1 MKHDEKQVKRRR
13 DFARYRW
20 RLLSRNLLKL
30 RDENYRSEQNFII
43 FDAIKKSDPSECGSW
58 YHVSKDNFVY
68 DLHLYS
74 TERIPLDDLIG
85 FNNTGNIRLW
95 PSEECLAYY
104 FLLNKDL
111 CEHKSLLEIGAGMT
125 GLIGLAAITANANRV
140 VITDGHKKSV
150 ENLKR
155 IFERNNLFHHHR
167 VECLQLDW
175 NDRLDIGQFDIIA
188 CADCLFFVES
198 HNVLLDCIDN
208 YLKNDGIAYI
218 MAPRRNGTAE
228 GFIILVNQQKLYW
241 NVYHLK
247 FPFNSYFENLDQN
260 SSDSIVPL
268 FFCLHKKNA

>member
-58 YHVSKDNFVY
+58 YHVK
-68 DLHLYS
+68 
-74 TERIPLDDLIG
+74 
-85 FNNTGNIRLW
+85 
-95 PSEECLAYY
+95 ECLAYY